1 MRTPRIVATLVLSA
15 GIPALKLFC
24 GLGASA
30 CTRST
35 EANPETLQT
44 TAVEDSSTET
54 SDDADIAT
62 VESPLGES
70 AHLTDKEATSETPAC
85 LGYET
90 PWPGPGTILPG
101 GHDPGGPGHGWGRGW
116 ADDPQYAPY
125 CKARNPDPHK
135 EQRHAKQYEHGR
147 TRGENRRHAGGRQK
161 EQRHYPGGVQKAPDA
176 PRPTVHPAQG
186 PLNDK
191 ARCEDDCYNKYII
204 DSGHCSKLPKPKRRR
219 CQDEAS
225 EKMSL
230 CFRECS
236 RKYPGK

>member
-1 MRTPRIVATLVLSA
+1 MSAARTARHFDVATHRA
-15 GIPALKLFC
+15 GVSNMRGSLRRGVRTVVAHANTANRCHAGPLRWYSCSQALLWARC
-24 GLGASA
+24 IRL
-30 CTRST
+30 
-35 EANPETLQT
+35 
-44 TAVEDSSTET
+44 
-54 SDDADIAT
+54 
-62 VESPLGES
+62 
-70 AHLTDKEATSETPAC
+70 HSEH
-85 LGYET
+85 
-90 PWPGPGTILPG
+90 G
-101 GHDPGGPGHGWGRGW
+101 G
-116 ADDPQYAPY
+116 
-125 CKARNPDPHK
+125 
-135 EQRHAKQYEHGR
+135 KQYEHGR